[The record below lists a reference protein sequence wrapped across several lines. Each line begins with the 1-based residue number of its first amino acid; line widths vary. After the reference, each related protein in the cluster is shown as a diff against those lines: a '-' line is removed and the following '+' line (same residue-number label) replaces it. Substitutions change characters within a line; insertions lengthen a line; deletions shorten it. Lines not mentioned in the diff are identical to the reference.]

1 MVPKRPRERIL
12 SASPFSLCVGHFGE
26 LLEDG
31 YHGQM
36 RNKLLVPQEELS
48 HLTYKM
54 SPLTVTLLWT
64 RTSGLV

>member
-31 YHGQM
+31 YCG
-36 RNKLLVPQEELS
+36 RKSETISIFFLVVCMKGITICPAE
-48 HLTYKM
+48 TM
-54 SPLTVTLLWT
+54 GPN
-64 RTSGLV
+64 